1 MNNFNKEGSLL
12 ERMKI
17 LKVMKIKKT
26 ELIQRR
32 AEEIV
37 MMIKKN
43 RNVVKPMMIVGI
55 NVISRMMKSKL
66 IVRHL
71 NVALE
76 KVYNLYEFIR
86 LNCKTN
92 QNSFLNKQ

>member
-26 ELIQRR
+26 ELFQRR

-43 RNVVKPMMIVGI
+43 RNVVKPMMNIGI
-55 NVISRMMKSKL
+55 NVIS
-66 IVRHL
+66 
-71 NVALE
+71 
-76 KVYNLYEFIR
+76 
-86 LNCKTN
+86 KTRK
-92 QNSFLNKQ
+92 NK

>member
-1 MNNFNKEGSLL
+1 MNNFHKEGSLQ

-26 ELIQRR
+26 ELFQRR

-43 RNVVKPMMIVGI
+43 RNVVKPMMNIGI
-55 NVISRMMKSKL
+55 NVIS
-66 IVRHL
+66 
-71 NVALE
+71 
-76 KVYNLYEFIR
+76 
-86 LNCKTN
+86 KTKK
-92 QNSFLNKQ
+92 NK

>member
-43 RNVVKPMMIVGI
+43 RNVVKPMMNIGI
-55 NVISRMMKSKL
+55 NVISKTRKSK
-66 IVRHL
+66 
-71 NVALE
+71 
-76 KVYNLYEFIR
+76 
-86 LNCKTN
+86 
-92 QNSFLNKQ
+92 

>member
-26 ELIQRR
+26 KLFQRR

-43 RNVVKPMMIVGI
+43 RNVVKLMMNIGI
-55 NVISRMMKSKL
+55 NVIS
-66 IVRHL
+66 
-71 NVALE
+71 
-76 KVYNLYEFIR
+76 
-86 LNCKTN
+86 KTRK
-92 QNSFLNKQ
+92 NK

>member
-43 RNVVKPMMIVGI
+43 RNVVKPMMNTGI
-55 NVISRMMKSKL
+55 NVISKTRKSK
-66 IVRHL
+66 
-71 NVALE
+71 
-76 KVYNLYEFIR
+76 
-86 LNCKTN
+86 
-92 QNSFLNKQ
+92 